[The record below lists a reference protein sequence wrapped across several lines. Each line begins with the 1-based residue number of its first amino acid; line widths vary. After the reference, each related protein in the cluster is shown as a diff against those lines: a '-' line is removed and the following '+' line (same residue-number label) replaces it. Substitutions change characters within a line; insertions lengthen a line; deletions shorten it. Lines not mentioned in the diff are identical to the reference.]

1 VLAQPGRLANQAMLS
16 TGAPDAPAWI
26 SQTAPN
32 LGAKAA
38 QWLTL
43 GGFHGEGRDKI

>member
-1 VLAQPGRLANQAMLS
+1 MVL
-16 TGAPDAPAWI
+16 TGMPDAPAWI
-26 SQTAPN
+26 SQTTPN
-32 LGAKAA
+32 LADKAA